1 MTITYPHKHV
11 KWRKESEF
19 FLTMVCSLRLR
30 FIENLHWITKGIDA
44 KGTHWIKGKNQTL
57 SSMLLILVQ
66 VLNCSWRILIRNCLF
81 PSTSLPYWCDH
92 MDESWPFF
100 FSSMYVW
107 FCILFLKSYWVSLL
121 PILSFKVKCSRTC
134 CFCSFLVNS
143 YGNLES
149 VHVPHEDA
157 FKRIHTYIHMC
168 NWLLRIFLNIQNL

>member
-100 FSSMYVW
+100 FFFLYECV
-107 FCILFLKSYWVSLL
+107 ILYPLFEILL
-121 PILSFKVKCSRTC
+121 SKPI
-134 CFCSFLVNS
+134 
-143 YGNLES
+143 
-149 VHVPHEDA
+149 
-157 FKRIHTYIHMC
+157 TYTI
-168 NWLLRIFLNIQNL
+168 IQS